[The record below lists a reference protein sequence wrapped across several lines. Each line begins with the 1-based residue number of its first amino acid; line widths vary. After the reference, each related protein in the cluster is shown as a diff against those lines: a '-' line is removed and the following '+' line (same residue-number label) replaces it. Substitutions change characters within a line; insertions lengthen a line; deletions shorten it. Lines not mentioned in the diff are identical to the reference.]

1 MTDDLSVE
9 ANGSFG
15 AKTVPSVYLDVQMRR
30 DLCSVARVISDQS
43 ASPTKASLITG
54 IRLRLG
60 AIRR

>member
-1 MTDDLSVE
+1 MTDGLSGE

-43 ASPTKASLITG
+43 ASQTKASLITG

>member
-9 ANGSFG
+9 ANGSFD

-30 DLCSVARVISDQS
+30 DLCSVARVIADQS
-43 ASPTKASLITG
+43 ASQTKASLITG